1 MIVAWFRSHHRIRGI
16 NWTFSGRDGF
26 QEQAIHILIDSF
38 SSTHITN
45 PAGAWPALSL
55 APSHVMG
62 RKVLCSILPKTA
74 LGRCHLPPHPP

>member
-1 MIVAWFRSHHRIRGI
+1 MIVAWFRSHRRRRGT

-38 SSTHITN
+38 SSAHITN

-55 APSHVMG
+55 APQSSHG
-62 RKVLCSILPKTA
+62 KESTVLHPAQDCSW
-74 LGRCHLPPHPP
+74 